1 MSRRGTNIRKR
12 ADGRWE
18 GRYYIVDTAGSKK
31 CKSVYGHS
39 YKEVTE
45 RLLTAK
51 AASLNQ
57 TAAPKQ
63 SAITVKEVAE
73 KWLESIASSRKCST
87 IQKYSTIYNKYI
99 KPNWGESVIDQLN
112 QNEILKLLP
121 ETAGESVI
129 KSILC
134 IFNSILAYGVATYG
148 TGEIHL
154 SYRSKRSSVTSSN
167 NINTINTTDQQKL
180 SIIWITIR
188 LMEEIKHMDISAGI
202 VIFNPDINRLK
213 ENISAVIVQCA
224 HVYLVDNGSNNIDEV
239 KKLLNQYNHS
249 KVSVLCNMENQ
260 GIAKALNQLASE
272 AQKGGFDWILTL
284 DQDSVA
290 PSNIIE
296 EFEKYTNNL
305 NTGMLCPVIC
315 DRNKGVVVEAKDNY
329 KEIDECITSGSLL
342 NIKAWRK
349 IGGFDESMFID
360 GVDFDICYRLRK
372 NGYKILCIQSV
383 VLLHELGR
391 IVYHRF
397 IFWKVLVKNH
407 SAFRKF
413 YIARNTVYLARK
425 EHTNIIKAILQ
436 NVKLFLIVVCYEDD
450 KWKKSKKILQGT
462 IDGFKCEIDR

>member
-1 MSRRGTNIRKR
+1 
-12 ADGRWE
+12 
-18 GRYYIVDTAGSKK
+18 
-31 CKSVYGHS
+31 
-39 YKEVTE
+39 
-45 RLLTAK
+45 
-51 AASLNQ
+51 
-57 TAAPKQ
+57 
-63 SAITVKEVAE
+63 
-73 KWLESIASSRKCST
+73 
-87 IQKYSTIYNKYI
+87 
-99 KPNWGESVIDQLN
+99 
-112 QNEILKLLP
+112 
-121 ETAGESVI
+121 
-129 KSILC
+129 
-134 IFNSILAYGVATYG
+134 
-148 TGEIHL
+148 
-154 SYRSKRSSVTSSN
+154 
-167 NINTINTTDQQKL
+167 
-180 SIIWITIR
+180 
-188 LMEEIKHMDISAGI
+188 MDISAGI

-397 IFWKVLVKNH
+397 IFWKVLVKIILH
-407 SAFRKF
+407 SASF
-413 YIARNTVYLARK
+413 I
-425 EHTNIIKAILQ
+425 
-436 NVKLFLIVVCYEDD
+436 
-450 KWKKSKKILQGT
+450 
-462 IDGFKCEIDR
+462 

>member
-1 MSRRGTNIRKR
+1 
-12 ADGRWE
+12 
-18 GRYYIVDTAGSKK
+18 
-31 CKSVYGHS
+31 
-39 YKEVTE
+39 
-45 RLLTAK
+45 
-51 AASLNQ
+51 
-57 TAAPKQ
+57 
-63 SAITVKEVAE
+63 
-73 KWLESIASSRKCST
+73 
-87 IQKYSTIYNKYI
+87 
-99 KPNWGESVIDQLN
+99 
-112 QNEILKLLP
+112 
-121 ETAGESVI
+121 
-129 KSILC
+129 
-134 IFNSILAYGVATYG
+134 
-148 TGEIHL
+148 
-154 SYRSKRSSVTSSN
+154 
-167 NINTINTTDQQKL
+167 
-180 SIIWITIR
+180 
-188 LMEEIKHMDISAGI
+188 MEEIKHMDISAGI
-202 VIFNPDINRLK
+202 VLFNPDINRLK

>member
-1 MSRRGTNIRKR
+1 
-12 ADGRWE
+12 
-18 GRYYIVDTAGSKK
+18 
-31 CKSVYGHS
+31 
-39 YKEVTE
+39 
-45 RLLTAK
+45 
-51 AASLNQ
+51 
-57 TAAPKQ
+57 
-63 SAITVKEVAE
+63 
-73 KWLESIASSRKCST
+73 
-87 IQKYSTIYNKYI
+87 
-99 KPNWGESVIDQLN
+99 
-112 QNEILKLLP
+112 
-121 ETAGESVI
+121 
-129 KSILC
+129 
-134 IFNSILAYGVATYG
+134 
-148 TGEIHL
+148 
-154 SYRSKRSSVTSSN
+154 
-167 NINTINTTDQQKL
+167 
-180 SIIWITIR
+180 
-188 LMEEIKHMDISAGI
+188 MEEIKHMDISAGI
-202 VIFNPDINRLK
+202 VLFNPDINRLK
-213 ENISAVIVQCA
+213 ENISAVIVQCV

>member
-1 MSRRGTNIRKR
+1 
-12 ADGRWE
+12 
-18 GRYYIVDTAGSKK
+18 
-31 CKSVYGHS
+31 
-39 YKEVTE
+39 
-45 RLLTAK
+45 
-51 AASLNQ
+51 
-57 TAAPKQ
+57 
-63 SAITVKEVAE
+63 
-73 KWLESIASSRKCST
+73 
-87 IQKYSTIYNKYI
+87 
-99 KPNWGESVIDQLN
+99 
-112 QNEILKLLP
+112 
-121 ETAGESVI
+121 
-129 KSILC
+129 
-134 IFNSILAYGVATYG
+134 
-148 TGEIHL
+148 
-154 SYRSKRSSVTSSN
+154 
-167 NINTINTTDQQKL
+167 
-180 SIIWITIR
+180 
-188 LMEEIKHMDISAGI
+188 MDISAGI

-284 DQDSVA
+284 DQDSVV